1 MELKSQFKLRSLH
14 KRKPPPF
21 EIAFIEIVNTTKVQ
35 KLHVLQSVYPEGVA
49 LVCQSPHKI

>member
-49 LVCQSPHKI
+49 LVCQSPNKI